1 MLRPAS
7 KLKAYAIEAN
17 DGTIGTVSDLLFD
30 DSAWKIKWLVVDTGS
45 WLTGRK
51 VLIHP
56 SAIET
61 VDDEQRRLSVSW
73 TKAQIESSPDIDH
86 DQPVSRQMESNIYGY
101 YGCSPYW
108 GDNFYGMGQIASPL
122 SSHAYFG
129 GHGMVESPSHHDDKD
144 PHLRSAAEVRGYHIH
159 ASDGDIG
166 HVDDLI
172 VEDKGWGVRYL
183 VIDTKNWWIG
193 QHVLVSPYA
202 VRKIIWADRKIEI
215 DISRDQIKS
224 SPPWQPFNA
233 IDEDYERQLH
243 SHYAWLGYGW

>member
-1 MLRPAS
+1 
-7 KLKAYAIEAN
+7 
-17 DGTIGTVSDLLFD
+17 
-30 DSAWKIKWLVVDTGS
+30 
-45 WLTGRK
+45 
-51 VLIHP
+51 
-56 SAIET
+56 
-61 VDDEQRRLSVSW
+61 
-73 TKAQIESSPDIDH
+73 
-86 DQPVSRQMESNIYGY
+86 
-101 YGCSPYW
+101 
-108 GDNFYGMGQIASPL
+108 MGQIAAPL

-129 GHGMVESPSHHDDKD
+129 GRGMVESPSHHDDKD

-224 SPPWQPFNA
+224 SPPWQLLNT
-233 IDEDYERQLH
+233 IDEDYERKLH
-243 SHYAWLGYGW
+243 NHYAWLGYGW